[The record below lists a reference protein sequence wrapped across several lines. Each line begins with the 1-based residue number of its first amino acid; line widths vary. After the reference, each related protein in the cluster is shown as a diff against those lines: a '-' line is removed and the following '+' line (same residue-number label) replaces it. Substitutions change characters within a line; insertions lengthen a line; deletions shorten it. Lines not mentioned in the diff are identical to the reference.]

1 MEITQMKNFIFNLN
15 FLAAL
20 TLMVFLS
27 ANVYSQNVISS
38 VNVSKKAAVLINQVS
53 TSSENSEIELNETEN
68 FMSAK
73 NYLESSSSDY
83 LSTKMFLLNE
93 NVIENKRDIE
103 DWMINESSWE
113 LEKKSLVKTESDFR
127 KIEDWML
134 DGKFWEIIEET
145 DQCELEEWMTDNKFW
160 VMVK

>member
-1 MEITQMKNFIFNLN
+1 MKNFVLTFK

-20 TLMVFLS
+20 TLIVFFT

-53 TSSENSEIELNETEN
+53 TTSNDSEIELNETEN
-68 FMSAK
+68 FMSTK
-73 NYLESSSSDY
+73 GYLESSSSDY
-83 LSTKMFLLNE
+83 LITKMFLLNE
-93 NVIENKRDIE
+93 NIIENKREIE
-103 DWMINESSWE
+103 DWMMKESSWE
-113 LEKKSLVKTESDFR
+113 LEKKSFAKTESDFR

-134 DGKFWEIIEET
+134 DKKFWDIIEET
-145 DQCELEEWMTDNKFW
+145 DQCEVEEWMTDNKFW

>member
-1 MEITQMKNFIFNLN
+1 MKNFIINLK

-27 ANVYSQNVISS
+27 ANMYSQNVISS

-53 TSSENSEIELNETEN
+53 TSSDNSEIELNETEN

-127 KIEDWML
+127 NIEDWML
-134 DGKFWEIIEET
+134 DEKFWKIIDET

>member
-1 MEITQMKNFIFNLN
+1 MKNFIFN
-15 FLAAL
+15 FKFFAVL
-20 TLMVFLS
+20 TLMVFFTV
-27 ANVYSQNVISS
+27 NVSSQNVISS

-53 TSSENSEIELNETEN
+53 TNSDDSEIELNETEKW
-68 FMSAK
+68 MSAK
-73 NYLESSSSDY
+73 NYLELSSSDY

-93 NVIENKRDIE
+93 KVVENKKNVE

-113 LEKKSLVKTESDFR
+113 LESNSFVKTESDFR

-134 DGKFWEIIEET
+134 EEKFWKIIEET

-160 VMVK
+160 VMVI